1 MRFIHQSVIPAP
13 PEAVF
18 AFHEQADALQ
28 KLVPPWER
36 VDIVQPPASL
46 RPGTR
51 VVLRMRLGPL
61 PVTWVAEHTRYE
73 KGVLFEDRMVSG
85 PFRRWVHT
93 HRFLP
98 AEGGT
103 LLRDEVDLLLP
114 VFTFLAAPLVRRRLR
129 RMFEYRHRATAE
141 AVLSRAKVDRV
152 PP

>member
-1 MRFIHQSVIPAP
+1 MRFIHQSVIRAS

-18 AFHEQADALQ
+18 AFHEQPDALQ

-73 KGVLFEDRMVSG
+73 KGILFEDRMVSG

-141 AVLSRAKVDRV
+141 AVLARAKVDRV